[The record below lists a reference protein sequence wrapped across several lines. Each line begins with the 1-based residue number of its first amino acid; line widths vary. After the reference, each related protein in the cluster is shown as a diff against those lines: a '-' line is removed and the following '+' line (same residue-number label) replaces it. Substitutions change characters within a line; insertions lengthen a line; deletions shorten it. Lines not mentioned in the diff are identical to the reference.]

1 VTATRADEGILASL
15 LRVERTSDAEFRAVL
30 RDFGGSAFG
39 GDALG
44 RAALAAS
51 ATCAG
56 KALHALH
63 ATFLRPLPAGVPLQL
78 RVEALADGRR
88 MARRRVEI
96 RSAERLLC
104 DVTASFVEPAA
115 GAAWQEAEPPR
126 VPPPETL
133 PTDVEVA
140 RAEGWSDWDPGVEEW
155 EWGFIGRPW
164 LAGSTP
170 GGEASAWRV
179 WLRPRRP
186 LAGDPHV
193 HAAALVYASDY
204 WSQISAARRLGR
216 RLQPGGFVSLDHA
229 LRIHRP
235 GLWDDWWLFDDWSEV
250 AFAGRALWHRRV
262 FTRDGT
268 LVASVSQEGLVVE
281 PAGAGVPAR

>member
-1 VTATRADEGILASL
+1 VTTARVDEGLLASL
-15 LRVERTSDAEFRAVL
+15 LRVERAGEAEFRASL

-51 ATCAG
+51 ATCEG
-56 KALHALH
+56 KDLHSVH

-96 RSAERLLC
+96 RREERLLC

-115 GAAWQEAEPPR
+115 GAVWQEVGLPE
-126 VPPPETL
+126 VPVPEAL
-133 PTDVEVA
+133 PSDLEVA
-140 RAEGWSDWDPGVEEW
+140 RREEWSDWDPEVEEW
-155 EWGFIGRPW
+155 AWGFIGRPW
-164 LAGSTP
+164 LAGSTS
-170 GGEASAWRV
+170 GGEASSWRV
-179 WLRPRRP
+179 WLRPRQP
-186 LAGDPHV
+186 LTADSRL

-204 WSQISAARRLGR
+204 WSQISAAFRLGR

-235 GLWDDWWLFDDWSEV
+235 GPWDDWWLFDNWSEV

-262 FTRDGT
+262 FTRDGK

-281 PAGAGVPAR
+281 PEGPGAVPR